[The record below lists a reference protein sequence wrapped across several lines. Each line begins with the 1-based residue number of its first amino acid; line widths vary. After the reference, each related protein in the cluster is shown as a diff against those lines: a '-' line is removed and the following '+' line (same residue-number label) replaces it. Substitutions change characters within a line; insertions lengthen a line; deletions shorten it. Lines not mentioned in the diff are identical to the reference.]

1 MKPALD
7 PDVTAAR
14 RVLRDILSTR
24 FSKEGLAKL
33 DAEQRTE
40 RARRIAAEIVPLF
53 LESGLK
59 LEHMDLVV
67 DILGEPLPTQMHWSM
82 FLRTLQTLAS
92 DEQREYWL
100 PRCVSGEVIG
110 CYAQTELG
118 WGSDISSLET
128 TATRQEDGFVLHSP
142 TPRSLKAWP
151 GGLGSTATHALVIAR
166 ERHPPRIRG
175 GVRRSGLPP
184 KGLASVDRTPY
195 SPLGAAL
202 SHFNEPEGRASMRM
216 FIVDLASPG
225 VTRGSMGRLMGF
237 QGADNGWMHLDH
249 VCIPA
254 ANALPSGRVKSVLE
268 HTRGRIV
275 RASFFSLAKA
285 LTIARRYAAIRE
297 QPRGTRVIDH
307 PHVRLTLLRWTAFAE
322 ALGSGEHTAEMAFKA
337 YVTDEVARGIEACR
351 RICGGFG
358 YARFSGFPEL
368 LENHLASVTYEG
380 SNEMLYA
387 RSEARSGKSH
397 AATLADLA
405 FTPAFRGGTLEAR
418 IDAFDI
424 SAYECGGILAGA
436 RDAEDL
442 YARLWRELGVV
453 SHI

>member
-7 PDVTAAR
+7 PEVTAAR
-14 RVLRDILSTR
+14 RVLRDLLKAR

-33 DAEQRTE
+33 AVHE
-40 RARRIAAEIVPLF
+40 REARVRRISAEIVPLF
-53 LESGLK
+53 IESGLD

-128 TATRQEDGFVLHSP
+128 TATDTGDGFVLHSP
-142 TPRSLKAWP
+142 TTRSLKAWP
-151 GGLGSTATHALVIAR
+151 GGLGSTATHALVVAR
-166 ERHPPRIRG
+166 APFEG

-184 KGLASVDRTPY
+184 KGLAPNGT
-195 SPLGAAL
+195 
-202 SHFNEPEGRASMRM
+202 SHRRGSMRM

-225 VTRGSMGRLMGF
+225 VTRGSMGKLMGF

-249 VCIPA
+249 VRVPA
-254 ANALPSGRVKSVLE
+254 ANALPPGRVKSVLE

-285 LTIARRYAAIRE
+285 LTIARHYAAIRE
-297 QPRGTRVIDH
+297 QPKGTRVIDH
-307 PHVRLTLLRWTAFAE
+307 SHVRLTLLRWTAFAE
-322 ALGSGEHTAEMAFKA
+322 ALGSGAHKPEMAFKA

-358 YARFSGFPEL
+358 YAWFSGFPEL

-387 RSEARSGKSH
+387 RSEQRSGKSH
-397 AATLADLA
+397 AQTLADLA
-405 FTPAFRGGTLEAR
+405 FTPAFCGGSLEAR

-424 SAYECGGILAGA
+424 SAYECGGILVG
-436 RDAEDL
+436 EGDL
-442 YARLWRELGVV
+442 YERLWRELGV
-453 SHI
+453 SKL